1 VINTAVL
8 RLTRRYIDRRLVQS
22 LLFIAGVALGVAVGV
37 AIDLANGAASRAFAL
52 SVNSV
57 TGRATHQIV
66 GSAGS
71 VPTSLYRALRIEAGV
86 RASAPVIESIVRAES
101 LGGRTFRLLG
111 IDPFAE
117 GPFRTYLTA
126 DMLAEAGPDGGA
138 GALAFLTEPGA
149 VLISRALAE
158 QANLAPGDTLSLRTR
173 TRGAAVVT
181 IAGFLSPAHEGSA
194 SAVNDLM
201 VADIATAQEIS
212 GRPGE
217 LTRIDLILESDA
229 ERAAVEGLLP
239 PGTALVSAA
248 ASRSALAQ
256 MTDAFELNL
265 RALSLLALLVGVFLI
280 YNTVT
285 FSVVQRRP
293 TLGILRAV
301 GATRQQIF
309 ALILAEAV
317 LLGCVGTV
325 IGLGLGIILGSSTVS
340 LVAQTVN
347 DLYFRVQ
354 VEQITVP
361 AGTLARGFVIGMGV
375 SVLAAVLPSLE
386 ATRTEPAGVMRRS
399 DMERTTQ
406 RLLPV
411 VTLGAAAL
419 VGVGVLVLQIDTRRL
434 EVSFGGLFMILVGG
448 ALLTPAALVVLMRAV
463 APGMTR
469 GFGVLGRM
477 APRAIT
483 RSLSRTSVAV
493 AALTLAV
500 SAIVGVSVMISS
512 FRQTVSEWLDTTLG
526 ADIFISPFAG
536 ESNDIPV
543 DVDPAIVSR
552 LERVE
557 GVERVTT
564 VRNVAVLAPD
574 YPDQPPANL
583 VVPSDDITHSARRF
597 AWQRAPGNYWDALR
611 SGQVVVSEPFAF
623 RRGITPENAQITLLT
638 DRGPHTFEVAGVYY
652 DYTTDQGSVM
662 MARTTYDRYWDDPYI
677 SAIALDLAPGANLER
692 VLESLQSE
700 TLIDTGLR
708 AQSNR
713 ALRAGALEVFDRTF
727 AITIALRLLAAIV
740 AFIGILSTLLALQL
754 EHTRQYGVM
763 RANGMTPRQL
773 RAFTLIQTGLMG
785 LAAGLLALP
794 QGIALAVILIDVI
807 NVRSFGWS
815 MDLMLSGQP
824 FVQALAVAL
833 GAALLAGVYPAWRLS
848 RLVTAQALRSE

>member
-1 VINTAVL
+1 MINTAVL

-71 VPTSLYRALRIEAGV
+71 VPTSLYRALRVEGGV
-86 RASAPVIESIVRAES
+86 RTSAPVIESIVRAES

-138 GALAFLTEPGA
+138 DALAFLTEPGA

-483 RSLSRTSVAV
+483 RALSRTSVAV

-713 ALRAGALEVFDRTF
+713 SLRAGALEVFDRTF

>member
-1 VINTAVL
+1 MINPAVL

-71 VPTSLYRALRIEAGV
+71 VPTGLYRALRVEAGM
-86 RASAPVIESIVRAES
+86 RASAPVIESTVRAES

-111 IDPFAE
+111 VDPFAE

-138 GALAFLTEPGA
+138 GILAFLTEPGA
-149 VLISRALAE
+149 VLISRAVAE
-158 QANLAPGDTLSLRTR
+158 QAGLAPGDTLTLRTR

-181 IAGFLSPAHEGSA
+181 VAGFLSPAHEGSA
-194 SAVNDLM
+194 GAVNDLM

-217 LTRIDLILESDA
+217 LTRIDLILGSDA
-229 ERAAVEGLLP
+229 ERAAVEALLP
-239 PGTALVSAA
+239 PGVALVSTA
-248 ASRSALAQ
+248 ASSSALAQ

-293 TLGILRAV
+293 IIGILRAV
-301 GATRQQIF
+301 GTTRRQIF

-317 LLGCVGTV
+317 LLGFVGTV
-325 IGLGLGIILGSSTVS
+325 IGLGLGIVLGRSTVG

-354 VEQITVP
+354 VEQVMVP
-361 AGTLARGFVIGMGV
+361 ASVLVRGFVIGMGV

-399 DMERTTQ
+399 DMERTTR

-419 VGVGVLVLQIDTRRL
+419 VGVGALVLQIDTRHL
-434 EVSFGGLFMILVGG
+434 EVSFGGLFMVLVGG
-448 ALLTPAALVVLMRAV
+448 ALLTPAALVVLMRV
-463 APGMTR
+463 IGPGMAR

-500 SAIVGVSVMISS
+500 SAIVGVSVMIGS

-536 ESNDIPV
+536 ESNGIPV

-564 VRNVAVLAPD
+564 VRNVAVIAPD
-574 YPDQPPANL
+574 YPDQPPAYL
-583 VVPSDDITHSARRF
+583 VVPSDDITRSARRF
-597 AWQRAPGNYWDALR
+597 AWQRTPGSYWDALR
-611 SGQVVVSEPFAF
+611 AGQVVVSEPFAF

-638 DRGPHTFEVAGVYY
+638 DRGPHTFDVAGVYY

-677 SAIALDLAPGANLER
+677 SAIALDLAPGAQLER
-692 VLESLQSE
+692 VLETLQSE

-713 ALRAGALEVFDRTF
+713 SLRAGALEVFDRTF

-773 RAFTLIQTGLMG
+773 RIFTLIQTGLMG

-815 MDLMLSGQP
+815 MDLILSGQP

>member
-1 VINTAVL
+1 MINTAVL